1 MPDEQGSF
9 DDLLSQLADGAR
21 WKVLSGHGREEFAAR
36 LTAEIV
42 DLEPRRRQAI
52 LMCLFALLA
61 GDMQPDDLA
70 RFIES
75 RTMMNDDDVEALIA
89 WLRDNYDPDR

>member
-1 MPDEQGSF
+1 MSQQQYSF

-21 WKVLSGHGREEFAAR
+21 WKVLSGHGREEFARR

-52 LMCLFALLA
+52 IMCLFALLA
-61 GDMQPDDLA
+61 GDMQPADLA
-70 RFIES
+70 GFVDTRPMTGDE
-75 RTMMNDDDVEALIA
+75 DVEALIQ
-89 WLRDNYDPDR
+89 WLRENYEPDR

>member
-1 MPDEQGSF
+1 MSQEQHSF

-21 WKVLSGHGREEFAAR
+21 WKVLSGHGREDFARR

-42 DLEPRRRQAI
+42 DLEPRRRQAV

-70 RFIES
+70 GFLGTRSMTRDE
-75 RTMMNDDDVEALIA
+75 DVEALIH
-89 WLRDNYDPDR
+89 WLRANYEPDR